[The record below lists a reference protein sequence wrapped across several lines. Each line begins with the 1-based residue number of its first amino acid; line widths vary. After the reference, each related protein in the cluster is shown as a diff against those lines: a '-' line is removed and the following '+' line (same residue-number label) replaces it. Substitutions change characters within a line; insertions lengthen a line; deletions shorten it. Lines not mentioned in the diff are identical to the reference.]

1 MELKEGRSDYSPNSF
16 ISSTSSIIHI
26 GAKPVFVDVENDQN
40 INANL
45 IEKAITKKTKAI
57 MPVHL
62 TGRVANMSKIKKFLK
77 I

>member
-1 MELKEGRSDYSPNSF
+1 MQNLF
-16 ISSTSSIIHI
+16 LLI
-26 GAKPVFVDVENDQN
+26 ENDQN

-45 IEKAITKKTKAI
+45 IEKQLLKRQKAI

-77 I
+77 NIKSIIEDAAQSIGFI